1 MDDLITQI
9 KLKEPHLSSGG
20 RFFLAEQ
27 SLIKVIKLEKE
38 ETPIILNHYLIFLIW
53 ININRM
59 IYDQDIIV
67 IKKN

>member
-38 ETPIILNHYLIFLIW
+38 ETPIILNHYLIFLI
-53 ININRM
+53 
-59 IYDQDIIV
+59 
-67 IKKN
+67 